1 MDEDVGKTRQFWSD
15 NLVLGVATVAA
26 GIFNTLY
33 SVLLAHSLGP
43 VRYGLVAGLNNL
55 VGLFLLPL
63 PLVGLAAV
71 RYGKQRGQTW
81 LIRGVMGLGALL
93 FLVAFLL
100 APFLGRAL
108 KVSDA
113 LILLFSAS
121 LVFNYGYALYVGFL
135 ERARRYYWV
144 GFLVGLSSVTAL
156 MAVAIAVTVGRHHPL
171 FWLGVW
177 QGLAVLG
184 LFLAARRASRR
195 VEPASPAPL
204 SRAMVATTVGV
215 GTLQSL
221 WGLSDSLW
229 ARVELSPHAAGLY
242 AGLATIGQGLPFLA
256 SGLVTVMLTAI
267 LDTPAERRVLLVRTI
282 GLVFLIAGAFWG
294 VMTLAPNVVVQV
306 ALGRRFLPLLPL
318 IQRYIGAMAALS
330 FVLALT
336 TYSVAIG
343 SYQAMVAAAVGTAGW
358 VVSMAWAHSMA
369 ALVNR
374 TVFFMVLTL
383 VLVVVGLGRDYYKR

>member
-1 MDEDVGKTRQFWSD
+1 MDADAGKTRQFWSD

-33 SVLLAHSLGP
+33 SVVLAHSLGP

-71 RYGKQRGQTW
+71 RYGKQQGQTW
-81 LIRGVMGLGALL
+81 ISRGAMGLGALL
-93 FLVAFLL
+93 FLVALLL
-100 APFLGRAL
+100 APLLGRAL
-108 KVSDA
+108 KVSDT
-113 LILLFSAS
+113 LILLFSAG

-144 GFLVGLSSVTAL
+144 GFLVGLSSVSAL
-156 MAVAIAVTVGRHHPL
+156 MAVAMAVTVGRHHPL

-184 LFLAARRASRR
+184 LFLAARRASRC
-195 VEPASPAPL
+195 VEPVPPAPL

-229 ARVELSPHAAGLY
+229 ARVELTPHAAGLY

-267 LDTPAERRVLLVRTI
+267 LDTPAQRRALLVRTI
-282 GLVFLIAGAFWG
+282 GMVFIIAVTFWG
-294 VMTLAPNVVVQV
+294 VVTLAPDVVVQV

-318 IQRYIGAMAALS
+318 VQRYIGAMAALS

-343 SYQAMVAAAVGTAGW
+343 AYQAMVAAAVGTAGW
-358 VVSMAWAHSMA
+358 VVSMAGAHSMA

-374 TVFFMVLTL
+374 TVLFMGVTL
-383 VLVVVGLGRDYYKR
+383 VLVVVGLGRQYQ